1 VLRRRLILVLA
12 LAMAMGLI
20 TSYAVYQAVRAARG
34 SQGDVEEIVVAGA
47 NIDLGE
53 ALTLKHVKMA
63 PWPKSA
69 LPPGYLRSVKEA
81 EGRVARV
88 SMATGD
94 PILEAR
100 VAPAGQGGLMPVL
113 VPFGKRAVTI
123 KVDEALQKS
132 GFVLPNS
139 RVDVLATMARKQG
152 ESKESRTVLQDVTVL
167 AADQAVEMK
176 DNKPVTMTTVTL
188 ALSPSEAERL
198 ALALNEGKLM
208 LTIRNLR
215 DGGVVSTPGV
225 TTAQLLGSAA
235 PPPAQEKAPAAP
247 ARPRTSRARP
257 GTSRAPAPVAMAAPP
272 APSPPAPQIHM
283 VSVVRG
289 VTATEYTFVRDADRG
304 WVEPP
309 RKADGAKKGQ

>member
-1 VLRRRLILVLA
+1 MLRRRLILVLA
-12 LAMAMGLI
+12 LAAAMGLM
-20 TSYAVYQAVRAARG
+20 TSYAVYQGVRGARG
-34 SQGDVEEIVVAGA
+34 PLGNVEEIVVAGA

-53 ALTLKHVKMA
+53 ALTPKHVKMT

-69 LPPGYLRSVKEA
+69 LPPGYLRSVKEV

-88 SMATGD
+88 SVAPGE

-100 VAPAGQGGLMPVL
+100 LAPAGQGGLMPVL

-139 RVDVLATMARKQG
+139 RVDVLATMARKPG
-152 ESKESRTVLQDVTVL
+152 ESKESRTVIQDVTVL
-167 AADQAVEMK
+167 AADQTVEMK
-176 DNKPVTMTTVTL
+176 DNKPVTLTTVTL
-188 ALSPSEAERL
+188 ALSPPEAERL
-198 ALALNEGKLM
+198 ALAQNEGKLM
-208 LTIRNLR
+208 LTLRNLR

-225 TTAQLLGSAA
+225 NTAQLMGTAA

-247 ARPRTSRARP
+247 ARPGTSRARQ
-257 GTSRAPAPVAMAAPP
+257 AMAVPP

-289 VTATEYTFVRDADRG
+289 VTTKDYTFIRNADRG
-304 WVEPP
+304 WVESPT
-309 RKADGAKKGQ
+309 KGDGVKKGQ